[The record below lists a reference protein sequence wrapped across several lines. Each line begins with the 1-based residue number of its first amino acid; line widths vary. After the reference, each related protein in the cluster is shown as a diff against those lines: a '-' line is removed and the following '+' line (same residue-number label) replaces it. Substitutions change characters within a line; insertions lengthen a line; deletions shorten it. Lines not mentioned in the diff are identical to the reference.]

1 MKRWGLLIIGLAV
14 GAITIFRAHSR
25 FDFQSAQLFLKAHEN
40 AFDKMRVRTQNMK
53 QRIDKCVKTCKW
65 RIIPSAVKNCV
76 ACKLKE
82 EMTKELHSL
91 KSDLH
96 QLTNSETTQSQ
107 EHDNPMTHLMH
118 AVIESIEAE
127 LEKHDMLPIV
137 EAAAKK
143 KL

>member
-1 MKRWGLLIIGLAV
+1 MKRWGLLIIGLVV
-14 GAITIFRAHSR
+14 GAITIFRTHSR

-40 AFDKMRVRTQNMK
+40 AFENMKQRTQNMK
-53 QRIDKCVKTCKW
+53 QRIDKCVQSCKW
-65 RIIPSAVKNCV
+65 RIIPSAVKYCV
-76 ACKLKE
+76 ACKLKK
-82 EMTKELHSL
+82 EMTKELQTL

-96 QLTNSETTQSQ
+96 QLTNAEKIEPQ

-137 EAAAKK
+137 EAAVKK